1 MVYVDKNLP
10 KHRLFRSLFSRYIL
24 DVIAFKRALFKFR
37 FTEAKAIF
45 LAHLSLVKEMPNLLG
60 KRSLN
65 TNTPIEL
72 NRSDVD
78 KRTHK
83 RPFNLGVFLQKEEI
97 FQRNS

>member
-1 MVYVDKNLP
+1 MLIKNLP

-24 DVIAFKRALFKFR
+24 DVIAFKRALFTGK

-45 LAHLSLVKEMPNLLG
+45 LAHLSLVKEMPNLFG
-60 KRSLN
+60 KRCLN

-83 RPFNLGVFLQKEEI
+83 RPFLIWEYFFKKKKFFSEI
-97 FQRNS
+97 HK